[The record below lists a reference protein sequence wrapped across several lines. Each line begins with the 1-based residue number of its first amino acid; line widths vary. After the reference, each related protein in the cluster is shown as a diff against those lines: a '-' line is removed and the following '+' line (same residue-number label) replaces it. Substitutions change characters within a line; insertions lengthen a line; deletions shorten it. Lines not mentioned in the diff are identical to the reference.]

1 MLNGANEGAR
11 SATARRRERKRER
24 ERLAAEAAAQPP
36 PPPNEWTAHAHA
48 AQQQREEWAR
58 HPQRRR
64 VRTYG
69 QWVRREERLQRRAD
83 VLREW
88 AEAEQLADQDLPWFG
103 GYQQV
108 ERRQHLL
115 EAMAQEL
122 AARGHTP
129 PTLESWLM
137 ARHPRTWIRIAT
149 HGASAAIVMGCG
161 AMPLALVAACT
172 ATSGCEAAAHLACA
186 AWAATVVWLRLARRR
201 RALAAARER
210 GSLQTG
216 LVLHRG
222 RRGVEQTV
230 EHTAQVRCTCT
241 GRCTG
246 GVLIGT

>member
-1 MLNGANEGAR
+1 
-11 SATARRRERKRER
+11 
-24 ERLAAEAAAQPP
+24 
-36 PPPNEWTAHAHA
+36 
-48 AQQQREEWAR
+48 
-58 HPQRRR
+58 
-64 VRTYG
+64 
-69 QWVRREERLQRRAD
+69 
-83 VLREW
+83 
-88 AEAEQLADQDLPWFG
+88 
-103 GYQQV
+103 
-108 ERRQHLL
+108 
-115 EAMAQEL
+115 MAQEL
-122 AARGHTP
+122 AARGHAP

-186 AWAATVVWLRLARRR
+186 AWAATVVWLQLARRR

-230 EHTAQVRCTCT
+230 EHTAQVRCTCM
-241 GRCTG
+241 GRCVG